1 MKTLNLVVLYMDE
14 NKGYLRVISNGI
26 RFGCGWRMYM
36 ERRQFFAWYGS
47 PNRNDDYITTTEI
60 SEEEYAQIGTEY
72 SDDIVADLE
81 TADLFRQKYIEGHTV
96 ILEGWNKLLK

>member
-1 MKTLNLVVLYMDE
+1 MDK
-14 NKGYLRVISNGI
+14 NKGYLRVISKGI
-26 RFGCGWRMYM
+26 RFGYGWRMYM
-36 ERRQFFAWYGS
+36 ERKQFFAWYGS

-72 SDDIVADLE
+72 SDDIVANLE
-81 TADLFRQKYIEGHTV
+81 TANLFRQKYIEGHTV